1 MTSCVTLSRAR
12 PRKPFRSPA
21 RIQRGRELAGSGV
34 GYSLVD
40 DLAGQ
45 GPRAL
50 GQPAAPG
57 EAATIVR
64 DLSEGQL
71 EGRPEVSAEPQ
82 ARAVGLPF
90 PVIVILER
98 DFDARINPLGVGGQ
112 KVQEPAR
119 HLVIRAA
126 REHAGILASGLA
138 GSSRHNIGGS
148 GGHGRSP
155 EPGSIDSDQHSLKPH
170 DRHFLQPSS

>member
-45 GPRAL
+45 HACTL

-57 EAATIVR
+57 EAAAIVR
-64 DLSEGQL
+64 DFAEGEL
-71 EGRPEVSAEPQ
+71 EGRAEMTAEAQ
-82 ARAVGLPF
+82 ARAVRLPL
-90 PVIVILER
+90 PTVVIVER
-98 DFDARINPLGVGGQ
+98 DFDARIDPLGVSGQ
-112 KVQEPAR
+112 EVQEPAR

-126 REHAGILASGLA
+126 REHAGILASGAA
-138 GSSRHNIGGS
+138 GS
-148 GGHGRSP
+148 
-155 EPGSIDSDQHSLKPH
+155 L
-170 DRHFLQPSS
+170 